1 MYNSLYWSR
10 INRNLDIARDVFG
23 TSPEW
28 SALLADVL
36 DKGYP
41 NYLSRMSQ
49 TENENAYVMTF
60 ELPGFK
66 MGDLDISAEKNELTI
81 VAKKGEKSYK
91 QLVTIPSGVANEV
104 IEARLEDGI
113 LSITLPKSAL
123 AKSRKIQIVNGNFKA

>member
-41 NYLSRMSQ
+41 HYLSRMSQ

-66 MGDLDISAEKNELTI
+66 MTDLDISVEKNVLTLI
-81 VAKKGEKSYK
+81 AKKGEKSYK
-91 QLVTIPSGVANEV
+91 QLVDVPVAVKSEE
-104 IEARLEDGI
+104 IYAKLEDGV

-123 AKSRKIQIVNGNFKA
+123 AKPRKITIN